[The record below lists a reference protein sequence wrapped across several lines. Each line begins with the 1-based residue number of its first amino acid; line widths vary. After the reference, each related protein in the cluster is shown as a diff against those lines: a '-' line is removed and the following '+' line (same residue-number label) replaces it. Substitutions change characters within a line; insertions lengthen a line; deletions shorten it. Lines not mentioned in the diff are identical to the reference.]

1 MATIR
6 SLVESV
12 GVLKRNPVLFAVGAL
27 YAVILLPQTALS
39 TFGIPILPNIVQ
51 LVTFFITPLVVAGLV
66 GMAYEGRVRDTSF
79 ETFKK
84 VGRDRYVS
92 VLLGNLLQFG
102 IWVGFAIVSFLVA
115 IVFVFAVGFGSAAA
129 TDGGQGVGALLGG
142 VGILG
147 VAVFGLIF
155 LAFLGVQF
163 LIQFYAV
170 SIVVD
175 NVGVVDGFRNSVQV
189 VVGNIVQALG
199 FGVINLVIGT
209 AIALPTILLFLL
221 PLLQGQLGMQLGV
234 GRALSGGS
242 GTGMTLLSRLAVVVY
257 SFLVSIVVTPF
268 QQAFSVSFYDNHTE
282 S

>member
-39 TFGIPILPNIVQ
+39 TFGVPILPNIVQ
-51 LVTFFITPLVVAGLV
+51 LVTFFITPFVVAGLV

-84 VGRDRYVS
+84 VGKDRYVS
-92 VLLGNLLQFG
+92 VLLGNLLKFG
-102 IWVGFAIVSFLVA
+102 LWVVFAIVSFLVA
-115 IVFVFAVGFGSAAA
+115 VVFVFAVGFGSAAA
-129 TDGGQGVGALLGG
+129 SDGGQGVGALLGG

-147 VAVFGLIF
+147 IAVFGLIF
-155 LAFLGVQF
+155 LVFLGVQF

-175 NVGVVDGFRNSVQV
+175 NVGVIDGFRNSIRV

-199 FGVINLVIGT
+199 FGVLNLVIGI

-221 PLLQGQLGMQLGV
+221 PLLQGQLGMQPGV
-234 GRALSGGS
+234 GGPLAGGS
-242 GTGMTLLSRLAVVVY
+242 AATSMTLLSRLAVVVY
-257 SFLVSIVVTPF
+257 SFLVSMVVTPF
-268 QQAFSVSFYDNHTE
+268 RLAFSVSFYDNHTD
-282 S
+282 